1 MKFGMRKKYI
11 RGKPMTTNY
20 EKIKNM
26 TLEEMAEFF
35 DSHIMCELCPTYDFC
50 VEEGEECRKIFKH
63 WLQSESLQ

>member
-1 MKFGMRKKYI
+1 MI
-11 RGKPMTTNY
+11 TNY
-20 EKIKNM
+20 ERIKNM

-50 VEEGEECRKIFKH
+50 VEEGDECRKIFKH